1 MGKKKKLIRFKEN
14 ENFEKLF
21 EPVALDLLNNDHEFK
36 GKWVSD
42 YFKNSGRLVL
52 ELGCGNG
59 EYTVG
64 QAKMMPDDNFI
75 GIDIKGA
82 RLNLGV
88 KEVENSKMSN
98 ACFIRTQVE
107 IIPHIFNKEVDEIWL
122 TFPDPRPDR
131 ARRRLTYPLFLD
143 RYKKVLKDNGTICL
157 KTDSKELYDYTCELI
172 KELGYKTIE
181 KTDDLYESPL
191 LEKIP
196 FIQTKYEKRF
206 LEEGKNICFLRFCF
220 SGRN

>member
-1 MGKKKKLIRFKEN
+1 MGKKKKLVRFREN
-14 ENFEKLF
+14 KNFDKLF
-21 EPVALDLLNNDHEFK
+21 EPVALELIKQDHEFK
-36 GKWVSD
+36 GKWLSD
-42 YFKNSGRLVL
+42 YFKHTGRLVL
-52 ELGCGNG
+52 ELGCGYG

-64 QAKMMPDDNFI
+64 QAKMMPQDCFI

-88 KEVENSKMSN
+88 KEIEKNNISN

-107 IIPHIFNKEVDEIWL
+107 MVTHLFDCEVDEIWL

-143 RYKKVLKDNGTICL
+143 RYKKILKDNGNICL
-157 KTDSKELYDYTCELI
+157 KTDSKELYDYTCNLI
-172 KELGYKTIE
+172 ESLGYRIIE
-181 KTDDLYESPL
+181 KTDNLYESPL
-191 LEKIP
+191 LNEVP

-206 LEEGKNICFLRFCF
+206 LAENKKICFLRFCF
-220 SGRN
+220 

>member
-14 ENFEKLF
+14 KSFEKLF
-21 EPVALDLLNNDHEFK
+21 EPIALDLINHDFIYK
-36 GKWVSD
+36 GKWLTD
-42 YFKNSGRLVL
+42 YFKRSGRLVL
-52 ELGCGNG
+52 ELGCGYG

-64 QAKMMPDDNFI
+64 QAKMMPQDNFI

-88 KEVENSKMSN
+88 KEIEKEKMPN
-98 ACFIRTQVE
+98 ACFIRTQIE
-107 IIPHIFNKEVDEIWL
+107 MIPAIFDKEVDEIWL

-131 ARRRLTYPLFLD
+131 ARRRLTYPLFLE
-143 RYKKVLKDNGTICL
+143 RYKKVLKNNGVVCL

-172 KELGYKTIE
+172 NELGYKTIE
-181 KTDDLYESPL
+181 KTDDLYKSPL

-206 LEEGKNICFLRFCF
+206 LAENKNICFLRFSF
-220 SGRN
+220 N

>member
-14 ENFEKLF
+14 KSFAKLF
-21 EPVALDLLNNDHEFK
+21 EPIALDLIKEEHEFK
-36 GKWVSD
+36 GKWLSD
-42 YFKNSGRLVL
+42 YFKHSGRLVL
-52 ELGCGNG
+52 ELGCGYG

-64 QAKMMPDDNFI
+64 QARLFPNDNFI

-82 RLNLGV
+82 RLNIGI
-88 KEVENSKMSN
+88 KEIEQNNMPN

-107 IIPHIFNKEVDEIWL
+107 LIPHIFDNEVDEIWL

-143 RYKKVLKDNGTICL
+143 RYKKVLKENGTICL
-157 KTDSKELYDYTCELI
+157 KTDSKELYDYTYELVNS
-172 KELGYKTIE
+172 LGYKIIE
-181 KTDDLYESPL
+181 YTDNLYDSDLL
-191 LEKIP
+191 DKIP

-206 LEEGKNICFLRFCF
+206 LAEGKHICFLKFKF
-220 SGRN
+220 

>member
-14 ENFEKLF
+14 KGFEKLF
-21 EPVALDLLNNDHEFK
+21 EPVALDLIKQDHEFK
-36 GKWVSD
+36 GKWLSD
-42 YFKNSGRLVL
+42 YFKRSGRLVL
-52 ELGCGNG
+52 ELGCGYG

-64 QAKMMPDDNFI
+64 QAKLMPQDNFI

-88 KEVENSKMSN
+88 KEIEEEKMPN

-107 IIPHIFNKEVDEIWL
+107 MIPAIFENEVDEIWL

-143 RYKKVLKDNGTICL
+143 RYKKVLKLNGTICL
-157 KTDSKELYDYTCELI
+157 KTDSKELYDYTYELI
-172 KELGYKTIE
+172 DSLGYKTIE
-181 KTDDLYESPL
+181 KTDNLYESDL
-191 LEKIP
+191 LNRLP

-206 LEEGKNICFLRFCF
+206 LAENKKICFLRFSF
-220 SGRN
+220 

>member
-1 MGKKKKLIRFKEN
+1 MGKKKKLVRFREN
-14 ENFEKLF
+14 KNFDKLF
-21 EPVALDLLNNDHEFK
+21 EPDALDLLKNNHEFK
-36 GKWVSD
+36 GKWLSD
-42 YFKNSGRLVL
+42 YFKRSGRLVL
-52 ELGCGNG
+52 ELGCGYG

-64 QAKMMPDDNFI
+64 QAKMMSQDCFI

-88 KEVENSKMSN
+88 KEIENNNISN

-107 IIPHIFNKEVDEIWL
+107 MVTHIFDSEVDEIWL

-143 RYKKVLKDNGTICL
+143 RYKKILKDNGNICL
-157 KTDSKELYDYTCELI
+157 KTDSKELYDYTCNLI
-172 KELGYKTIE
+172 ESLGYRIIE
-181 KTDDLYESPL
+181 KTDNLYESPL
-191 LEKIP
+191 LNEVP

-206 LEEGKNICFLRFCF
+206 LAENKKICFLRFCF
-220 SGRN
+220 